1 MRHQNV
7 ETTTTDRIHLSVVT
21 SNSDPALPPQTEV
34 SFTSFIGR
42 SASCLLRGRAI
53 EKGKREEKAAFPPPF
68 CFPFG
73 VLARSRAF
81 ASLFI
86 VRLPLSPKMSSSTQP
101 PAPPSGASGELDKA
115 ALARTLSHRPS
126 LPRHMSIMSE
136 QVTQILANR
145 DAEAEAAA
153 AGSGGAPSLL
163 SLVEAAFLLVLGGSV
178 ALYAPSSL
186 FWRLV
191 ALWIF
196 VECAAYVAFKSR

>member
-1 MRHQNV
+1 
-7 ETTTTDRIHLSVVT
+7 
-21 SNSDPALPPQTEV
+21 
-34 SFTSFIGR
+34 
-42 SASCLLRGRAI
+42 
-53 EKGKREEKAAFPPPF
+53 
-68 CFPFG
+68 
-73 VLARSRAF
+73 
-81 ASLFI
+81 
-86 VRLPLSPKMSSSTQP
+86 MSSSTQP
-101 PAPPSGASGELDKA
+101 PAPPSGASGEVDKA

-153 AGSGGAPSLL
+153 AGSAAPSLL

>member
-1 MRHQNV
+1 
-7 ETTTTDRIHLSVVT
+7 
-21 SNSDPALPPQTEV
+21 
-34 SFTSFIGR
+34 
-42 SASCLLRGRAI
+42 
-53 EKGKREEKAAFPPPF
+53 
-68 CFPFG
+68 
-73 VLARSRAF
+73 
-81 ASLFI
+81 
-86 VRLPLSPKMSSSTQP
+86 MSSSSTLP

-153 AGSGGAPSLL
+153 AGSGGPGAPSLL